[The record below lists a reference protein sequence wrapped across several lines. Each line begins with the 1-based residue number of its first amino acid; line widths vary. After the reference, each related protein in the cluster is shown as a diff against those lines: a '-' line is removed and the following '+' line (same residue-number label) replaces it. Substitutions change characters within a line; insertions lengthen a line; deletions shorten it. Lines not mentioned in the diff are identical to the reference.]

1 MTMVTTMARAT
12 TTAMNLVLDN
22 YDSFTWN
29 LVHAIGE
36 RRPGVEVKV
45 VRNDEI
51 GAGELESMRPSA
63 LVISPGPCSPAES
76 GICRDAIRA
85 LAGRVPILGVCL
97 GHQAMAD
104 AFGMRVVTAPEPVH
118 GKARPVEHDG
128 RGLFEGLPCP
138 MTVARYHSLVVER
151 SSVHG
156 PFEVSAWTREGLVM
170 GLRWTGL
177 GAREAPMD
185 GVQFHPESFLTG
197 DGPALIA
204 NFLRRV
210 A

>member
-1 MTMVTTMARAT
+1 MAAAMATIT
-12 TTAMNLVLDN
+12 TTITAMILVLDN

-29 LVHAIGE
+29 LVHAIGQ
-36 RRPGVEVKV
+36 RMPGADVRVM
-45 VRNDEI
+45 RNDERD
-51 GAGELESMRPSA
+51 ASELAALEPSA

-76 GICRDAIRA
+76 GVCRDAIRT

-118 GKARPVEHDG
+118 GKTSAIAHDG
-128 RGLFEGLPCP
+128 RGLFDGIPSP
-138 MTVARYHSLVVER
+138 MTVARYHSLVVDR
-151 SSVHG
+151 SSVTG
-156 PFEVSAWTREGLVM
+156 PFEVSAWTPEGLVM
-170 GLRWTGL
+170 GLRWTGH
-177 GAREAPMD
+177 GSREFPMD

-197 DGPALIA
+197 DGPALLG
-204 NFLRRV
+204 NFLSRV

>member
-1 MTMVTTMARAT
+1 MI
-12 TTAMNLVLDN
+12 LVLDN

-29 LVHAIGE
+29 LVHAIGQQ
-36 RRPGVEVKV
+36 RPDADVCVM
-45 VRNDEI
+45 RNDEVDVEQL
-51 GAGELESMRPSA
+51 ASVELSA

-104 AFGMRVVTAPEPVH
+104 AFGMRVMRAPEPVH
-118 GKARPVEHDG
+118 GKVSVIEHDS
-128 RGLFEGLPCP
+128 RGLFEGLSCP
-138 MTVARYHSLVVER
+138 MKVARYHSLVVER
-151 SSVHG
+151 SSVTG
-156 PFEVSAWTREGLVM
+156 PFEVSAWTPEGLVM

-177 GAREAPMD
+177 GAERCPMD

-197 DGPALIA
+197 EGPALVG
-204 NFLRRV
+204 NFLRSV
-210 A
+210 G

>member
-1 MTMVTTMARAT
+1 MATAMTMTTI
-12 TTAMNLVLDN
+12 TAMILVLDN

-29 LVHAIGE
+29 LVHAIGQQ
-36 RRPGVEVKV
+36 RPGADVRVM
-45 VRNDEI
+45 RNDDPD
-51 GAGELESMRPSA
+51 ADRLASMPLAA

-76 GICRDAIRA
+76 GICRDAVRA

-104 AFGMRVVTAPEPVH
+104 AFGMRVVRAPEPVH
-118 GKARPVEHDG
+118 GKTSAIEHDG
-128 RGLFEGLPCP
+128 RGLFEGLRRP

-151 SSVHG
+151 SSVAG
-156 PFEVSAWTREGLVM
+156 PFEVSAWTPEGLVM
-170 GLRWTGL
+170 GLRWTGP
-177 GAREAPMD
+177 GSGRCPMD

-197 DGPALIA
+197 EGPALVG
-204 NFLRRV
+204 NFLRHV

>member
-1 MTMVTTMARAT
+1 MIMATIMVTPMI
-12 TTAMNLVLDN
+12 LVLDN

-29 LVHAIGE
+29 LVHAIGQQ
-36 RRPGVEVKV
+36 RPGADVRVM
-45 VRNDEI
+45 RNDELD
-51 GAGELESMRPSA
+51 ARQLASLALSA

-76 GICRDAIRA
+76 GICRDAIRM

-118 GKARPVEHDG
+118 GKTSAIEHDG
-128 RGLFEGLPCP
+128 CGLFDGLPRP
-138 MTVARYHSLVVER
+138 MSVARYHSLVVER
-151 SSVHG
+151 SSLSG
-156 PFEVSAWTREGLVM
+156 PFEVSAWTADGLVM
-170 GLRWTGL
+170 GLRWTGP
-177 GAREAPMD
+177 GSSECPMD
-185 GVQFHPESFLTG
+185 GVQFHPESFMTG
-197 DGPALIA
+197 DGPALLG